1 MDYCFRFKSDLF
13 HPNIYADGRVNFTS
27 APLFASIIQNFQV
40 CISILHPPGADPLG
54 YESSS
59 ERWSPVQSI
68 EKILLSGSKVVLEN
82 SFISTSIKI
91 VLRKY
96 TPCCSYVHAGRAKYR
111 VPSQCGCCQDVEGG
125 QVKQSI
131 LQTGQVFFLCGN
143 FPLESFF

>member
-1 MDYCFRFKSDLF
+1 MDSCFRFKSDLF
-13 HPNIYADGRVNFTS
+13 HPNIYADGRVSFTS
-27 APLFASIIQNFQV
+27 APLFASTIQNFQV

-68 EKILLSGSKVVLEN
+68 EKILLSGSKIVVEY
-82 SFISTSIKI
+82 SVYI
-91 VLRKY
+91 VSRKY
-96 TPCCSYVHAGRAKYR
+96 PPCCSYVHAGRAKYR